1 MLNTVS
7 DYGDPSPGASYR
19 LIVTDLN
26 DVKFVLVGAQLT
38 QSSYLSLQM
47 PYVYLGV
54 GRSNNYVESFT
65 AAFSINGQRSIRQWT
80 PIIPNS

>member
-38 QSSYLSLQM
+38 QSSYLSL
-47 PYVYLGV
+47 
-54 GRSNNYVESFT
+54 
-65 AAFSINGQRSIRQWT
+65 
-80 PIIPNS
+80 